1 LAMSVRPMPRRDFQ
15 ALEDRRKRAARL
27 FARGL
32 SQSAVSRELKVSR
45 MSVSRWHRQWQ
56 QSGSNGLKAAGRA
69 GRKPLL
75 SRGDLQRVRSA
86 LTKGP
91 CAHGYSTDLWTL
103 ARVTGVIETITAVR
117 YHPGH
122 VWKILG
128 AMNWT
133 LQKPERQARE
143 RNAEQV
149 AYWTSVRWPELKKT
163 LRDNA
168 PGSSSRTKPASP
180 SNPRSGGPGHRE
192 GKPRS

>member
-1 LAMSVRPMPRRDFQ
+1 MPRRDFQ
-15 ALEDRRKRAARL
+15 ALEQRRKRAARL
-27 FARGL
+27 FAKEV
-32 SQSAVSRELKVSR
+32 SQSTVARDLKVSR
-45 MSVSRWHRQWQ
+45 MSVSRWHRQWKE
-56 QSGSNGLKAAGRA
+56 SGANALKAAGRA

-75 SRGDLQRVRSA
+75 SRRDLERVRSA

-91 CAHGYSTDLWTL
+91 RVHGYSTDLWTL
-103 ARVTGVIETITAVR
+103 ARATRVIETVTGVR

-128 AMNWT
+128 AMNWS

-143 RNAEQV
+143 RNDEQV
-149 AYWTSVRWPELKKT
+149 AYWKLVRWPELKKT

-168 PGSSSRTKPASP
+168 PGSSSRTKPVSP
-180 SNPRSGGPGHRE
+180 SNPPSGGRGHRE

>member
-1 LAMSVRPMPRRDFQ
+1 MSVRPVSRRDFQ

-27 FARGL
+27 FAQGL
-32 SQSAVSRELKVSR
+32 PQSAVSRQLKVSR

-56 QSGSNGLKAAGRA
+56 QSGASGLNAAGRA

-75 SRGDLQRVRSA
+75 SRRELQRVRAA

-91 CAHGYSTDLWTL
+91 GAHGYSTDLWTL
-103 ARVTGVIETITAVR
+103 ARVSGVIEKITGVR

-163 LRDNA
+163 LRENV

-180 SNPRSGGPGHRE
+180 SNPRSGGLGHRAD
-192 GKPRS
+192 KPRS